1 VSIVQLAAVR
11 RQSLPCVTLDSVRA
25 AQTRIAPYIRYTPIM
40 KARLGCAA
48 GNLIDVSMKLENLQI
63 AETFAVRG
71 VVNAALERPYADLAR
86 GLVGYGS
93 RHGAAIAYAGHVLD
107 IPTTVYLPAH
117 DGPTSLVPTLEGW
130 GATIIRAGRTRDD
143 AQRLALEHAERN
155 GLCFIYPWGPGVL
168 AGCGTLGL
176 ELLEGLPHLDIL
188 VTYLMD
194 YAILLAGVAVVIKQ
208 VRPHTRVIGVDH
220 ESSTGRR
227 SERTERERLI
237 AVGKRHMRPVA
248 MHQQIIERYVD
259 DIVFVSQAE
268 AAQTA
273 CMLWSELEIRSGD
286 FSSSAIAA
294 ILTGKIQCA
303 ADQEIA
309 AIIPTG
315 GGKGMF

>member
-1 VSIVQLAAVR
+1 MSIVQLSAVR
-11 RQSLPCVTLDSVRA
+11 RASPIVTLDSVRE
-25 AQTRIAPYIRYTPIM
+25 AQARIAPYIRYTPIM
-40 KARLGCAA
+40 KARLGCTD
-48 GNLIDVSMKLENLQI
+48 GRLLDVSMKLENLQI

-71 VVNAALERPYADLAR
+71 VINAALERPYADLAR

-107 IPTTVYLPAH
+107 VPTTVFLPTH
-117 DGPTSLVPTLEGW
+117 DGPTSLVPTLESW
-130 GATIIRAGRTRDD
+130 GATIVRAGRTRDD
-143 AQRLALEHAERN
+143 AQRLARQRADRD
-155 GLCFIYPWGPGVL
+155 GQCFIYPWAPSVL

-176 ELLEGLPHLDIL
+176 ELVEGLPHLDIL

-220 ESSTGRR
+220 TQRDRLSTVDKGH
-227 SERTERERLI
+227 T
-237 AVGKRHMRPVA
+237 RPVA
-248 MHQQIIERYVD
+248 MHQQIIEQYVD
-259 DIVFVSQAE
+259 DIVFVTQAE

-286 FSSSAIAA
+286 FSSSAVAA
-294 ILTGKIQCA
+294 LVTGKIECSSE
-303 ADQEIA
+303 QEIG